1 MLTSFL
7 KGRNFTR
14 TKKLKTKNIEQ
25 TQKNKL
31 NLGYLKLKKNYC
43 FFFSKRKNL
52 DNMKFSF
59 HLNSLICY
67 LEVKEI
73 SVEVLKQLHFTK
85 VSAKTASISMS
96 GITGKSFR

>member
-1 MLTSFL
+1 
-7 KGRNFTR
+7 
-14 TKKLKTKNIEQ
+14 
-25 TQKNKL
+25 
-31 NLGYLKLKKNYC
+31 
-43 FFFSKRKNL
+43 
-52 DNMKFSF
+52 MKFSF

-85 VSAKTASISMS
+85 VSAKTASYSMS